1 MSAAVNPTGERR
13 AAGAQRDK
21 PGLKARLRNYFAIH
35 FHVLTTSLSQ
45 LGRAPLSTLM
55 AAAVIGIALAL
66 PTMLHLCLSKV
77 QSLGAAWQES
87 AQISLFLRDRISEQG
102 ALSLQSELKRWPEI
116 SSVKYISREQALE
129 QFRKSSGLGDVVAML
144 DKNPLPAVLVVYP
157 KLDEHTTLDTE
168 VLLSKLRARS
178 EVELAQ
184 LDLEW
189 VQRLHAL
196 INVANRAVMVL
207 GGLLALAV
215 LFVIGNTIR
224 MAIQNRKEEIEV
236 VKLIGGSD
244 AFVRR
249 PFLYNGIWYGLFGS
263 LMAWLLVSVLLLL
276 LDGPVRQLATLYG
289 SDFSL
294 GVVGL
299 NTTLLL
305 LLAGPLLGLVGAWLV
320 AGRHIRAIEPS

>member
-1 MSAAVNPTGERR
+1 MTATTERR
-13 AAGAQRDK
+13 AAGAQRDSISFK
-21 PGLKARLRNYFAIH
+21 TRLRNYFAIH

-45 LGRAPLSTLM
+45 LGRSPFATLM
-55 AAAVIGIALAL
+55 AAVVIGIALAL
-66 PTMLHLCLSKV
+66 PVLLHVCLSKV
-77 QSLGAAWQES
+77 QGLGAAWQES
-87 AQISLFLRDRISEQG
+87 AQISLFLRDRVSEHG
-102 ALSLQSELKRWPEI
+102 ALSLQQELKGWPEI
-116 SSVKYISREQALE
+116 SSVKYISRDQALE
-129 QFRKSSGLGDVVAML
+129 QFRQNSGLGDVVAML
-144 DKNPLPAVLVVYP
+144 DTNPLPAVLVVYP
-157 KLDEHTTLDTE
+157 RLDQSTTLDTE
-168 VLLSKLRARS
+168 VLLSKLRARP

-196 INVANRAVMVL
+196 IALANRAVVVL

-224 MAIQNRKEEIEV
+224 MTIENRRDEIEV
-236 VKLIGGSD
+236 TKLIGGSN

-249 PFLYNGIWYGLFGS
+249 PFLYNGVWYGLFGG
-263 LMAWLLVSVLLLL
+263 LLAWLLVNGLLLL

-294 GVVGL
+294 GLVGME
-299 NTTLLL
+299 TTLLL
-305 LLAGPLLGLVGAWLV
+305 LVAGPLLGLIGAWLV

>member
-1 MSAAVNPTGERR
+1 MSAATERR
-13 AAGAQRDK
+13 AHGAQRDK
-21 PGLKARLRNYFAIH
+21 PTFKSKTENYFAIH

-55 AAAVIGIALAL
+55 ATAVIGIALAL
-66 PTMLHLCLSKV
+66 PALLYVSLSKL
-77 QSLGAAWQES
+77 QGIGAAWQES
-87 AQISLFLRDRISEQG
+87 AQISLFLRDRVSERE
-102 ALSLQSELKRWPEI
+102 ALALQAELKRWPEI
-116 SSVKYISREQALE
+116 LNIKYISREQALE
-129 QFRKSSGLGDVVAML
+129 QFRQRSGLGDVVEML
-144 DKNPLPAVLVVYP
+144 DRNPLPNVLVLYP
-157 KLDEHTTLDTE
+157 NLDESTALDTE
-168 VLLSKLRARS
+168 LLLSKLRVRP

-196 INVANRAVMVL
+196 IDLANRAVLVL

-224 MAIQNRKEEIEV
+224 MAIQNRREEIEV
-236 VKLIGGSD
+236 VKLIGGSN

-249 PFLYNGIWYGLFGS
+249 PFLYNGIWYGLFGG
-263 LMAWLLVSVLLLL
+263 LLAWLMVNVLLLM
-276 LDGPVRQLATLYG
+276 LDGPVQELATLYG

-294 GVVGL
+294 GLVDL
-299 NTTLLL
+299 RTTLIMLS
-305 LLAGPLLGLVGAWLV
+305 AGPLLGWAGAWLV